1 MPVANG
7 VPRESVS
14 AAVAVS
20 STATAP
26 NKANTLRF
34 MSPSPRLTLT
44 ESVYQT
50 NQGWQDQTTE
60 AHDLNSLDRSL
71 HERPRPGLR
80 IIEPYAVK
88 DKSARYH
95 YRARHDRRGRRGDR
109 MTS

>member
-20 STATAP
+20 STGHRSKQSEYIAIHEP
-26 NKANTLRF
+26 V
-34 MSPSPRLTLT
+34 PRLTLT

-60 AHDLNSLDRSL
+60 AHDLTLWTVRCMSV
-71 HERPRPGLR
+71 PAPG
-80 IIEPYAVK
+80 
-88 DKSARYH
+88 
-95 YRARHDRRGRRGDR
+95 
-109 MTS
+109 